1 MTTTIAVAGKGGT
14 GKTTL
19 AGLLI
24 RRLVRRGLGPIL
36 AIDADPASNLHSV
49 LGLELERTVGDIRE
63 RTSEKARANLLDAGV
78 AKRDILEYE
87 VNAGVVEGI
96 GVDLLAMGRPEG
108 PGCYCAANNMLRAIL
123 DRIAD
128 SYGWVVIDNEAGL
141 EHLSRRTTRDVDLLL
156 IVSDPTV
163 RGVTTAGRIAA
174 LLDELETKVGRHYLV
189 VNRATGPLTPE
200 IEQTI
205 ADNGLDLAA
214 VLPDDPQVAA
224 FDAAGRPMWELPED
238 SPVGI
243 ALDGLVDTVLEKLG
257 EKEACG
263 ADHR

>member
-24 RRLVRRGLGPIL
+24 RRLVRSGLGPIL
-36 AIDADPASNLHSV
+36 AIDADSASNLHSV

-87 VNAGVVEGI
+87 VNAGVVEGV

-108 PGCYCAANNMLRAIL
+108 PGCYCAANNMLRGVL

-128 SYGWVVIDNEAGL
+128 AYEWVVIDNEAGL

-163 RGVTTAGRIAA
+163 RGVTTGGRIVT
-174 LLDELETKVGRHYLV
+174 LLDELKTRVGSHCLV
-189 VNRATGPLTPE
+189 INRAGGPLTPQ
-200 IEQTI
+200 IEQAI
-205 ADNGLDLAA
+205 AENNLELAA
-214 VLPDDPQVAA
+214 VLPDDPQVTT
-224 FDAAGRPMWELPED
+224 FDATGRPMWELPED
-238 SPVGI
+238 SPVAA
-243 ALDGLVDTVLEKLG
+243 ALDGLVDTVLRRLG

-263 ADHR
+263 ADR